1 MAYLAIWL
9 KSDPWSVPFFIVAI
23 RGSGETLLE
32 VISLWTLIYGYSWI
46 TLDNERKCYGIFGF
60 QTKME
65 FNYEALGH
73 VLESLGISELET
85 KRKLIL
91 DTLREYIGK
100 LPKHKTEEWNRQFD
114 LWKQSSPGGD
124 LLSDAR
130 KATLKLLRWS
140 RIWF

>member
-9 KSDPWSVPFFIVAI
+9 KSDPWSIPFFIVAI

-32 VISLWTLIYGYSWI
+32 VISLWTLIYGYWWI

-91 DTLREYIGK
+91 DTLREYIGITS
-100 LPKHKTEEWNRQFD
+100 KTHNRGME
-114 LWKQSSPGGD
+114 L
-124 LLSDAR
+124 
-130 KATLKLLRWS
+130 T
-140 RIWF
+140 IWFVKTKFTRRWPFVRCS

>member
-9 KSDPWSVPFFIVAI
+9 KSDPWSIPFFIVAI
-23 RGSGETLLE
+23 RGSRETLLE
-32 VISLWTLIYGYSWI
+32 VISLWTMIYGYSWI

-91 DTLREYIGK
+91 DTLREYIGITS
-100 LPKHKTEEWNRQFD
+100 KTQNRGME
-114 LWKQSSPGGD
+114 P
-124 LLSDAR
+124 
-130 KATLKLLRWS
+130 T
-140 RIWF
+140 IWFVKTKFTRRWPFVRCS

>member
-9 KSDPWSVPFFIVAI
+9 KSDPWSIPFFIVAI

-32 VISLWTLIYGYSWI
+32 VISLWTMIYGYSWI

-91 DTLREYIGK
+91 DTLREYIGI
-100 LPKHKTEEWNRQFD
+100 PSKTQNRGME
-114 LWKQSSPGGD
+114 P
-124 LLSDAR
+124 
-130 KATLKLLRWS
+130 T
-140 RIWF
+140 IWFVKTKFTRRWPFVRCS

>member
-9 KSDPWSVPFFIVAI
+9 KSDPWSIPFFIVAI

-91 DTLREYIGK
+91 DTLREYIGIIS
-100 LPKHKTEEWNRQFD
+100 KTQNRGME
-114 LWKQSSPGGD
+114 P
-124 LLSDAR
+124 
-130 KATLKLLRWS
+130 T
-140 RIWF
+140 IWFVKTKFTRRWPFVRCS